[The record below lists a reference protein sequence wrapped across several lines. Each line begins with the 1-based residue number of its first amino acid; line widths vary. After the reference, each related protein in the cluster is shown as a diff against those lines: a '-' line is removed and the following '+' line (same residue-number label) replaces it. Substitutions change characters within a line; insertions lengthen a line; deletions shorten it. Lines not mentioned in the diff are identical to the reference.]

1 MTAPSITPVTRLEV
15 RCVERDWAWADE
27 HRRVIDAFW
36 EAAKDR
42 QPALF
47 DGAVY
52 MFADLRIEG
61 DACRAVCF
69 ETRFSRLL
77 YAKRMGFPDPSVVN
91 AFAMGAL
98 RAEDGAFLLGVM
110 GPETANAGQIYFP
123 SGSPDPS
130 DRRDGML
137 DLSGSISRELAEET
151 GLADGEYRRRQGWS
165 VVRDGGLVAFLR
177 PVGLSGDAEE
187 APRADAGRASSRLPE
202 QELADIYIARGPGD
216 IDERRM
222 PPFIQAYLRWAFAEL
237 ASRPAPRAA

>member
-1 MTAPSITPVTRLEV
+1 VTAPSITPVARLEV
-15 RCVERDWAWADE
+15 RCVERDWLWADD
-27 HRRVIDAFW
+27 HRDAIDAFW
-36 EAAKDR
+36 GAAKER

-77 YAKRMGFPDPSVVN
+77 YAKRAGFPDPSVIN

-98 RAEDGAFLLGVM
+98 RAGDGAFLLGVM
-110 GPETANAGQIYFP
+110 GPHTANAGQIYFP
-123 SGSPDPS
+123 SGSPDPT
-130 DRRDGML
+130 DRRGCVL
-137 DLSGSISRELAEET
+137 DLAGSIGRELAEET
-151 GLADGEYRRRQGWS
+151 GLSEGEYRLGGGWI

-177 PVGLSGDAEE
+177 PVSLSE
-187 APRADAGRASSRLPE
+187 AADEVRSRMLVRMERLPE

-222 PPFIQAYLRWAFAEL
+222 PPFIQAYLRWAFSQPGEPAF
-237 ASRPAPRAA
+237 RPS

>member
-1 MTAPSITPVTRLEV
+1 VTAPSITPVTRLEV

-27 HRRVIDAFW
+27 HRCVIDAFW

-110 GPETANAGQIYFP
+110 GPDTANAGQIYFAA
-123 SGSPDPS
+123 GTPDPS

-137 DLSGSISRELAEET
+137 DLSGSVRRELAEET
-151 GLADGEYRRRQGWS
+151 GLLEGEYRLGGGWT
-165 VVRDGGLVAFLR
+165 VVRDGGLAAFLR
-177 PVGLSGDAEE
+177 PVSLPGA
-187 APRADAGRASSRLPE
+187 AADARARMLGRIERLPE

-222 PPFIQAYLRWAFAEL
+222 PPFIQAYLGWAFA
-237 ASRPAPRAA
+237 RPREPAAPPA

>member
-98 RAEDGAFLLGVM
+98 RAEDGAFVLGVM

-123 SGSPDPS
+123 SGSPGIGRG
-130 DRRDGML
+130 DRPRGRRV
-137 DLSGSISRELAEET
+137 S
-151 GLADGEYRRRQGWS
+151 RRQG
-165 VVRDGGLVAFLR
+165 L
-177 PVGLSGDAEE
+177 
-187 APRADAGRASSRLPE
+187 
-202 QELADIYIARGPGD
+202 
-216 IDERRM
+216 ERR
-222 PPFIQAYLRWAFAEL
+222 A
-237 ASRPAPRAA
+237 

>member
-15 RCVERDWAWADE
+15 RCVERGWAWADE

-36 EAAKDR
+36 EAAKAR

-98 RAEDGAFLLGVM
+98 RAEDGAFVLGVM
-110 GPETANAGQIYFP
+110 GPDTANAGQIYFP
-123 SGSPDPS
+123 AGTPDPS

-151 GLADGEYRRRQGWS
+151 GPRGRRVSASTSGWS

-177 PVGLSGDAEE
+177 PVGLPGDAEE
-187 APRADAGRASSRLPE
+187 VRALDARRASSRLPE

-222 PPFIQAYLRWAFAEL
+222 PPFIQAYLRWAFAE
-237 ASRPAPRAA
+237 PG

>member
-1 MTAPSITPVTRLEV
+1 VTAPSITPVTNLEV
-15 RCVERDWAWADE
+15 RCVERQWAWADE
-27 HRRVIDAFW
+27 HRRAIDEFW
-36 EAAKDR
+36 QTARAR

-98 RAEDGAFLLGVM
+98 RAEDGAFVLGVM

-151 GLADGEYRRRQGWS
+151 GLADGEYRVDKGWS

-187 APRADAGRASSRLPE
+187 VRALMLARMSRLPE

-222 PPFIQAYLRWAFAEL
+222 PPFIQAYLRWAFAEPGWP
-237 ASRPAPRAA
+237 ASSAS

>member
-27 HRRVIDAFW
+27 HRCVIDAFW

-98 RAEDGAFLLGVM
+98 RAEDGAFVLGVM
-110 GPETANAGQIYFP
+110 GPDTRQCRADLFPLRHAGPVRQEGRHARPIRQRQTRI
-123 SGSPDPS
+123 GRG
-130 DRRDGML
+130 DRAHGRRV
-137 DLSGSISRELAEET
+137 S
-151 GLADGEYRRRQGWS
+151 RRQGLD
-165 VVRDGGLVAFLR
+165 R
-177 PVGLSGDAEE
+177 
-187 APRADAGRASSRLPE
+187 RA
-202 QELADIYIARGPGD
+202 
-216 IDERRM
+216 
-222 PPFIQAYLRWAFAEL
+222 
-237 ASRPAPRAA
+237 